1 MNDKTTESRIIV
13 WFSCGAASA
22 VAAKIAVEK
31 YGDRVQVVY
40 CDTLAG
46 ESDDN
51 PRFMAD
57 VERWI
62 GKKITVIKS
71 DRYATIDEVFMKTR
85 YMAGNE
91 GARCTVEMKKVPRFK
106 FQRADDI
113 HVFGFTKDETK
124 RIKGLAGD
132 NPEMSL
138 LWVLRDAGVTK
149 KECYRRLLLAGIRL
163 PKLYEQGY
171 RNNNCIGCVKATS
184 PGYWN
189 KVKID
194 YPEVFERR
202 ARQSRQLGVRL
213 TRVKNKRIFLD
224 QLPPD
229 AKGRFKMEDIS
240 CGPECKGGA

>member
-1 MNDKTTESRIIV
+1 
-13 WFSCGAASA
+13 
-22 VAAKIAVEK
+22 
-31 YGDRVQVVY
+31 
-40 CDTLAG
+40 
-46 ESDDN
+46 
-51 PRFMAD
+51 
-57 VERWI
+57 
-62 GKKITVIKS
+62 
-71 DRYATIDEVFMKTR
+71 
-85 YMAGNE
+85 
-91 GARCTVEMKKVPRFK
+91 
-106 FQRADDI
+106 
-113 HVFGFTKDETK
+113 
-124 RIKGLAGD
+124 
-132 NPEMSL
+132 MSL